1 MEYKWIALTNTT
13 LGILMASIDI
23 NIVIIAMPAIFRGI
37 DLNPLASFQY
47 LLWIL
52 FGYSIV
58 TATLLVTFGRLSDIF
73 GRVRLYNM
81 GFAIYTIGSL
91 LLFLT
96 PNKGE
101 IGATELV
108 VFRLV
113 QASGGAFLFSNS
125 AAILTDAF
133 SSNERGKA
141 LGINQVAF
149 LAGSILGLVLGG
161 VLAVYDWR
169 YVFLVSV
176 PFGAFGTV
184 WSYLELKE
192 IATIRKNQKL
202 DPWGNITFG
211 AGLTLLL
218 ISVSYGIVPYGSS
231 SMGWNSPYVVAGL
244 IISAILLGA
253 FPFVERHVRD
263 PMFRLVLFR
272 RRAFAAGN
280 FAALLSSLA
289 RGGVTLLLVILL
301 QAIWLPLHGFSYS
314 VTPFWAGV
322 YMIPFSLGFV
332 VMGPLSGYLS
342 DKYGARVF
350 STAGMLLTAAA
361 FLTLSTYSYN
371 FDYLSFAVVIFMM
384 GMAMGLFSSPYTASI
399 MNSVPPEHRGVASG
413 MRSTF
418 QNSGITV
425 GLGVLFTVVLLALA
439 VSLPGSLASAAAN
452 VGAPQLTATTFA
464 KVPPATAVFSAFLG
478 YNPMQTILGKLPQ
491 NITASLSNQTTA
503 ALTSTS
509 WFPQALAPAFMSS
522 LRVAFY
528 VNAGLAVAAA
538 ISSALRGKRFV
549 FASTVEPKDSDP
561 VQR

>member
-1 MEYKWIALTNTT
+1 MEYKWIALSNTT

-37 DLNPLASFQY
+37 DLNPLSSFQY

-81 GFAIYTIGSL
+81 GFAIYTVGSL

-96 PNKGE
+96 PN
-101 IGATELV
+101 IGVVGASELII
-108 VFRLV
+108 FRLV
-113 QASGGAFLFSNS
+113 QASGAAFLFSNS

-133 SSNERGKA
+133 PTNERGKA

-161 VLAVYDWR
+161 ILAVYDWR

-192 IATIRKNQKL
+192 IATIKKNQKL

-231 SMGWNSPYVVAGL
+231 SMGWSNPYVIAGL
-244 IISAILLGA
+244 IISTIFLGA
-253 FPFVERHVRD
+253 FPFVERRVKD
-263 PMFRLVLFR
+263 PMFRLELFR

-314 VTPFWAGV
+314 LTPFWAGV
-322 YMIPFSLGFV
+322 YMIPFSVGFV

-342 DKYGARVF
+342 DKYGARIF

-361 FLTLSTYSYN
+361 FLTLSTFSYN
-371 FDYLSFAVVIFMM
+371 FDYLSFAVVIFLM
-384 GMAMGLFSSPYTASI
+384 GMAMGLFSSPNTASI
-399 MNSVPPEHRGVASG
+399 MNSVPPEHRGAASG
-413 MRSTF
+413 MRSTL
-418 QNSGITV
+418 QNTGTTV

-439 VSLPGSLASAAAN
+439 ANLPGSLALAAAR
-452 VGAPQLTATTFA
+452 VGAPQLTAATFA

-478 YNPMQTILGKLPQ
+478 YNPMQTILGQLPQ
-491 NITASLSNQTTA
+491 NLTDSLSNQTTTT
-503 ALTSTS
+503 LTGTN
-509 WFPQALAPAFMSS
+509 WFPQALAPAFMTS

-528 VNAGLAVAAA
+528 VNAALAVAAA
-538 ISSALRGKRFV
+538 ISSILRGKRYIYT
-549 FASTVEPKDSDP
+549 STVNPKDSDSI
-561 VQR
+561 Q